1 MYVHLLCFLFVKGFC
16 LNSFFMSPMQVA
28 ALIQHLI
35 ENTPAIFGEDV
46 ECIFTEPKKE
56 QGTAEDVMGEIYIR

>member
-1 MYVHLLCFLFVKGFC
+1 
-16 LNSFFMSPMQVA
+16 MSPMQVA

>member
-1 MYVHLLCFLFVKGFC
+1 MWEDLAE
-16 LNSFFMSPMQVA
+16 QVA

-56 QGTAEDVMGEIYIR
+56 QGTAEDVMVESYQQIDSSDYWD